1 MTILEA
7 METMRQV
14 IEAQGD
20 MPREKAVAAYNTIA
34 TALDISA
41 QPCIEHV
48 TYRGVR
54 PREIDSNG

>member
-1 MTILEA
+1 MTILDA

-20 MPREKAVAAYNTIA
+20 VPREKAVAAYNTISDA
-34 TALDISA
+34 IDISA

-48 TYRGVR
+48 TYLRRQATRG
-54 PREIDSNG
+54 